1 MYREEEMNNFS
12 YAVISSVI
20 VSVISLI
27 GVVSLAV
34 KPVVL
39 EQIIFM
45 LISFAAGS
53 LVGASFLHIL
63 PEIVE
68 HSSGIHIFSWVVIGF
83 VIFFLLEKY
92 FYWRHCHKGE
102 KCEIHPVG
110 YLNLVGDAL
119 HNFVDGMFI
128 GSSFYAGKEVGIVAA
143 VAVILHEVPQE
154 LGDFGILLYSG
165 FSRTKALVLNLVV
178 SLTAIVGVFAG
189 YLLCTKIENISYYI
203 LAIVA
208 GGFIY
213 VASCDLIPEIHRE
226 KQLARSVFSLGLFIL
241 GVLFIALIK

>member
-1 MYREEEMNNFS
+1 MNNFS
-12 YAVISSVI
+12 YAIISSII
-20 VSVISLI
+20 VSIISLVGI
-27 GVVSLAV
+27 VSLAV
-34 KPVVL
+34 KPAVL
-39 EQIIFM
+39 DKIIFM

-68 HSSGIHIFSWVVIGF
+68 HTSQMHVFSWVVTGF

-102 KCEIHPVG
+102 KCEVHPVG

-128 GSSFYAGKEVGIVAA
+128 GSSFYAGKDVGLVAA

-154 LGDFGILLYSG
+154 LGDFGILVYSG
-165 FSRTKALVLNLVV
+165 FSRSKALILNLIV
-178 SLTAIVGVFAG
+178 SLTAIVGVFVG
-189 YLLCTKIENISYYI
+189 YLLCAKIENISYHI

-226 KQLARSVFSLGLFIL
+226 KQLPKSVFSLGLFVL
-241 GVLFIALIK
+241 GILFIGLIK